1 MLGPYKLAVSLCWT
15 VKRAQVLNQFFS
27 SVFPHDDPSQH
38 VLEVTRLPSNSVLT
52 NIRFSALQVKQKLDN
67 LKSGSA
73 PGLDGLT
80 TDFLKNNSAVMSV
93 ALSELYNM
101 SLAEG
106 RVPADWRLA
115 NVTPIF
121 KKGSKVRP
129 VITAQSLSP
138 RSLAGSWRAASV
150 MR

>member
-1 MLGPYKLAVSLCWT
+1 MLDSKESSG
-15 VKRAQVLNQFFS
+15 AQPIFLK
-27 SVFPHDDPSQH
+27 VFPRNDPSQH

-73 PGLDGLT
+73 PGPDGLT
-80 TDFLKNNSAVMSV
+80 TDFLKNNSAAMSV

-115 NVTPIF
+115 NVKPIF
-121 KKGSKVRP
+121 KKGSKGQAGNYRP
-129 VITAQSLSP
+129 VSLTSIP
-138 RSLAGSWRAASV
+138 CRV
-150 MR
+150 MESCI